1 MELNLESI
9 RGQLDRIDD
18 EMIRLFAERMRLVSD
33 VAAYKKEN
41 GLPILDTGRER
52 QIINR
57 VSLQAGEDLEHYAK
71 LLYQNLFSVSRSY
84 QADQLRSPS
93 PLMRELEEAANRI
106 RGKMPGRVMV
116 ACQGTEGAY
125 SQKICD
131 RMFEF
136 ADILYMNTFNDVF
149 NAVEKGMCPF
159 GVLPIENSTAG
170 SVTQV
175 YDLMEKHHFHI
186 VKAARQKV
194 DHCLMALP
202 GAQLSEIREI
212 VSHEQALR
220 QCGAFLAANPQI
232 RAVPME
238 NTAVAAAHVAHTG
251 RRDLAVIA
259 SRECEALY
267 GLSLLRENVCDTDN
281 NFTRFICITKDL
293 KVYEGANKISLMLSA
308 AHRPGS
314 LYRLMSHIAV
324 KGLNLTKLESRP
336 IPGKDF
342 EFRFFFDIE
351 ASIRDASVRAL
362 MGQLQSE
369 ADQLV
374 FLGNYEEM
382 R

>member
-1 MELNLESI
+1 MELNLQDI
-9 RGQLDRIDD
+9 RGQLDQIDD
-18 EMIRLFAERMRLVSD
+18 QLIDLFARRMRLVSD

-41 GLPILDTGRER
+41 GLPILDSGRER

-57 VSLQAGEDLEHYAK
+57 VSLAAGEDLEHYAK
-71 LLYQNLFSVSRSY
+71 LLYQTLFSVSRAY
-84 QADQLRSPS
+84 QAQQLLPKST
-93 PLMRELEEAANRI
+93 LMTELERAAENVRPH
-106 RGKMPGRVMV
+106 MPGRVMV

-125 SQKICD
+125 SQKITD

-186 VKAARQKV
+186 VKAARQRI
-194 DHCLMALP
+194 DHRLLALP
-202 GAQLSEIREI
+202 GVKLEDIREV

-220 QCGAFLAANPQI
+220 QCGAFLAAHPQI
-232 RAVPME
+232 KVTAME
-238 NTAVAAAHVAHTG
+238 NTAKAAAFAAASG
-251 RRDLAVIA
+251 RRDLAAIA
-259 SRECEALY
+259 SQECAQLY
-267 GLSLLRENVCDTDN
+267 GLETLSDAITDTGN
-281 NFTRFICITKDL
+281 NATRFICIAKDL
-293 KVYEGANKISLMLSA
+293 QVYAGANKISLMLSA

-314 LYRLMSHIAV
+314 LYRLLSHISV
-324 KGLNLTKLESRP
+324 MGVNLTKLESRP

-351 ASIRDASVRAL
+351 ASILDPAIRAL
-362 MGQLQSE
+362 MEQLKQDS
-369 ADQLV
+369 DQFV

>member
-1 MELNLESI
+1 MELNLQDI
-9 RGQLDRIDD
+9 RGQLDQIDD
-18 EMIRLFAERMRLVSD
+18 QLIDLFARRMRLVSD

-41 GLPILDTGRER
+41 GLPILDSGRER

-57 VSLQAGEDLEHYAK
+57 VSLAAGEDLEHYAK
-71 LLYQNLFSVSRSY
+71 LLYQTLFSVSRAY
-84 QADQLRSPS
+84 QAQQLLPKST
-93 PLMRELEEAANRI
+93 LMAELERAAENVRP
-106 RGKMPGRVMV
+106 RMPGRVIV

-125 SQKICD
+125 SQKITD

-186 VKAARQKV
+186 VRAARQRV
-194 DHCLMALP
+194 DHRLLALS
-202 GAQLSEIREI
+202 GVKLEDIRE
-212 VSHEQALR
+212 VASHEQALR
-220 QCGAFLAANPQI
+220 QCGAFLAAHPQI
-232 RAVPME
+232 KVTAME
-238 NTAVAAAHVAHTG
+238 NTAKAAAFAAASG
-251 RRDLAVIA
+251 RRDLAAIA
-259 SRECEALY
+259 SQECAQLY
-267 GLSLLRENVCDTDN
+267 GLETLSDAITDTGN
-281 NFTRFICITKDL
+281 NATRFICIAKDL
-293 KVYEGANKISLMLSA
+293 TVYAGANKISLMLSA

-314 LYRLMSHIAV
+314 LYRLLSHISV
-324 KGLNLTKLESRP
+324 MGVNLTKLESRP

-351 ASIRDASVRAL
+351 ASILDPAVRAL
-362 MGQLQSE
+362 MEQLKQDS
-369 ADQLV
+369 DQFV